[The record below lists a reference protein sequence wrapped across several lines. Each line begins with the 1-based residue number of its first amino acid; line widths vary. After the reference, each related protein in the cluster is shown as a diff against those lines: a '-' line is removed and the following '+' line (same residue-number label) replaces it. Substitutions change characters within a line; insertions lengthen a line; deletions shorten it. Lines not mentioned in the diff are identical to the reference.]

1 MLNKLTNKQLILI
14 SLFDLLLSAGVILLY
29 AFNCINQTV
38 FTIVLFILIM
48 IFTTATSAIMQRK
61 MLAKMEM
68 KKRGKTH
75 YYDKEILLENTI
87 KDFKLNYGTVS
98 LYLEDKVLYS
108 LIIVTDSN
116 TFFSEQQQK
125 AEYKIKQKY
134 DKSVQFYMFINPNSN
149 LTTKIS
155 IFNYQAKNFYVGS
168 FIVDNFNKCLF
179 QSDNVKPN
187 EEYQVLYDRFIEL
200 LNLKDN

>member
-1 MLNKLTNKQLILI
+1 MLNRFTNKQLLLI
-14 SLFDLLLSAGVILLY
+14 ALIDVLLSAGVILLY
-29 AFNCINQTV
+29 AFSIINQTI

-48 IFTTATSAIMQRK
+48 IFTTSTSAIMQRK
-61 MLAKMEM
+61 MLKKMEL
-68 KKRGKTH
+68 KKRGKT
-75 YYDKEILLENTI
+75 YYFDKDLMLENTL

-108 LIIVTDSN
+108 LITVTDSN

-134 DKSVQFYMFINPNSN
+134 DHSVQFFIFINPDSN

-168 FIVDNFNKCLF
+168 FIVDTNNNCLY
-179 QSDNVKPN
+179 QADNVKPN
-187 EEYQVLYDRFIEL
+187 EEYQNLYNRFIEL
-200 LNLKDN
+200 LNLKEN